1 LIKSLGI
8 ELVIST
14 KHRELSKQTIINSKE
29 NKVVKEKKNQTLLLD
44 IAQNNEYS
52 VKLLKY

>member
-1 LIKSLGI
+1 MIKSLGI